1 MVTEIPDDPHP
12 RAVAM
17 ARWLLLA
24 VGMLCFV
31 LATAVFFGRLTGPT
45 WAFICLAALGA
56 LLLLS
61 AAFEQPVWVVALVLF
76 FVER

>member
-1 MVTEIPDDPHP
+1 MDVRFIV
-12 RAVAM
+12 AVAGGF
-17 ARWLLLA
+17 ALILCAGLAFPPLIRKAYAGAPNQLLIS
-24 VGMLCFV
+24 
-31 LATAVFFGRLTGPT
+31 P
-45 WAFICLAALGA
+45 ICLAALGA

>member
-1 MVTEIPDDPHP
+1 
-12 RAVAM
+12 
-17 ARWLLLA
+17 
-24 VGMLCFV
+24 MLCFV

-61 AAFEQPVWVVALVLF
+61 AVLGGRFGLWLSF
-76 FVER
+76 FSSWSGRLQT